1 MVEPD
6 GAWAPMLLW
15 RSATLM
21 PLMPIKQSAVQTL
34 AVKAAFSSVSTS
46 PVATDRKQHGSH
58 SVRLRSL
65 AWIPFEILLEPRDGG
80 VDVFFQ
86 LPVAARAH
94 SPFPERSHTPVHD
107 DGRAPV
113 RALML
118 AFNIHDVVQ

>member
-46 PVATDRKQHGSH
+46 PVATDRKRHGSH
-58 SVRLRSL
+58 SVPAL
-65 AWIPFEILLEPRDGG
+65 AGLDSFRDSS
-80 VDVFFQ
+80 
-86 LPVAARAH
+86 R
-94 SPFPERSHTPVHD
+94 TT
-107 DGRAPV
+107 
-113 RALML
+113 
-118 AFNIHDVVQ
+118 